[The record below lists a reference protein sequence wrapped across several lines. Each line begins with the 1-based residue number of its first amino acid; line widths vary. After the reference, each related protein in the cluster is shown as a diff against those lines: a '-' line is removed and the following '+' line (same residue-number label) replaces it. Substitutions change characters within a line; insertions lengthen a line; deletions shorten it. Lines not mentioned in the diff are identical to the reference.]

1 MESSD
6 GWRIATARSP
16 ACMPAIPHW
25 PHGSEMKKLN
35 LTLIADSF
43 IFACFDSEAKHKVA
57 CRYANGYLRGGS
69 SAFPHIVTQL
79 GTEWSKRLP
88 AQKTGGRY
96 KTCHQQRLVV
106 L

>member
-1 MESSD
+1 MESPG

-57 CRYANGYLRGGS
+57 CRYANGYL
-69 SAFPHIVTQL
+69 
-79 GTEWSKRLP
+79 
-88 AQKTGGRY
+88 
-96 KTCHQQRLVV
+96 
-106 L
+106 